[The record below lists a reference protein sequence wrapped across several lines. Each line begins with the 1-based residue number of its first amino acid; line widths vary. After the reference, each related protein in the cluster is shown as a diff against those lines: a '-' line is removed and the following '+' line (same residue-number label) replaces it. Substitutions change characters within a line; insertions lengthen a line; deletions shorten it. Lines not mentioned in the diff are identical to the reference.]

1 MQILAFEKALYNIV
15 AGIFTFVA
23 KVYDVML
30 TLARSGT
37 DAGSISDYPIADVAT
52 VMYTIAGVFMLF
64 RVTIAMINM
73 LINPDAVSDSKAGAG
88 KLVTRIITVIVLLL
102 LFVPN
107 GFMFGE
113 TGILNRLEQALLA
126 EDGLINNILPN
137 SISGAGGNVPDD
149 MDTEDTTT
157 EANTNTTAMN
167 GVIDNVHAAEVP
179 NTVDCYYFY
188 KEATKTHKEQGQDI
202 NDTGHSHIRVN
213 GEKGILHIKFWN
225 YPSDP
230 NSDGNRKALCIKT
243 GVLASLDCD
252 QFTYTI
258 VTDNNTSY
266 KNDLI
271 DTSST
276 FYGSHY
282 MNGWAN
288 TLTENKSGDKV
299 PTCPHIITSK
309 PDAQTGKANSWKTE
323 KSGIVGGWHSEA
335 SMKADLQAVEALVV
349 GDDDTSKAVES
360 TLGLQNE
367 KDWKTNALNNDA
379 RDGVDPLAGLD
390 NYDEAVKFAQMAM
403 GTFLSC
409 TGSTNC
415 EAYAGQILIS
425 PAADKGVVQDLAADP
440 PTMHLD
446 FLPALIAGVGILIW
460 VLVMCVDVIVRRF
473 KLLLLQ
479 MIAPIPIISYV
490 DPNDKMFDKW
500 KDMFIATYLDLF
512 IKLIAI
518 SFAIYLLQIVGEVG
532 EDLNLILKFFY
543 IVAILV
549 FAKAVPS
556 IISEIFGLKN
566 MGGSFKDITGM
577 AKAAAGFGAGAL
589 IGGATGLATGQ
600 GISRLTGA
608 FKGAAMGAGA
618 GSKGNVF
625 GGAKAVAASNYNLQ
639 DAKANG
645 LSFKD
650 RLIGSAQ
657 TSVGIDPKKRIE
669 NKIKGKE
676 FLKSNVNDVQ
686 NAVSDVEKSLEG
698 TNVMKNLKNAFD
710 RGEIDMDAYK
720 SGMQQLA
727 NIWESGGKT
736 VKVARRDN
744 NGNIL
749 KDANG
754 NILTDT
760 VYDTT
765 IKIRDKNGKM
775 YGADYGL
782 TVKEEAGFQKG
793 YDSAISRFNKTVS
806 TIQANSEIANTLH
819 NDYGLSLTSN
829 KAGMFDKVQDIKGT
843 TFGADSALQE
853 EIIGLKNGP
862 EMQKAQAI
870 DSYNA
875 GKK

>member
-1 MQILAFEKALYNIV
+1 MSLAATNPQCPKMIEDGKLLKDYTAGENTHWNNAKNQGWIGGWTSPNNMWTQINNNTNDKIGFKGDNLTYFQEKAPNIKSLKSIV
-15 AGIFTFVA
+15 EESNQGLKGNQAGI
-23 KVYDVML
+23 
-30 TLARSGT
+30 
-37 DAGSISDYPIADVAT
+37 
-52 VMYTIAGVFMLF
+52 
-64 RVTIAMINM
+64 
-73 LINPDAVSDSKAGAG
+73 
-88 KLVTRIITVIVLLL
+88 
-102 LFVPN
+102 
-107 GFMFGE
+107 
-113 TGILNRLEQALLA
+113 
-126 EDGLINNILPN
+126 
-137 SISGAGGNVPDD
+137 
-149 MDTEDTTT
+149 
-157 EANTNTTAMN
+157 
-167 GVIDNVHAAEVP
+167 
-179 NTVDCYYFY
+179 
-188 KEATKTHKEQGQDI
+188 
-202 NDTGHSHIRVN
+202 
-213 GEKGILHIKFWN
+213 
-225 YPSDP
+225 
-230 NSDGNRKALCIKT
+230 
-243 GVLASLDCD
+243 
-252 QFTYTI
+252 
-258 VTDNNTSY
+258 
-266 KNDLI
+266 
-271 DTSST
+271 
-276 FYGSHY
+276 
-282 MNGWAN
+282 
-288 TLTENKSGDKV
+288 
-299 PTCPHIITSK
+299 
-309 PDAQTGKANSWKTE
+309 
-323 KSGIVGGWHSEA
+323 
-335 SMKADLQAVEALVV
+335 
-349 GDDDTSKAVES
+349 
-360 TLGLQNE
+360 
-367 KDWKTNALNNDA
+367 
-379 RDGVDPLAGLD
+379 DPLAGLE
-390 NYDEAVKFAQMAM
+390 NYKEAVRFAQMAM
-403 GTFLSC
+403 KTFISC
-409 TGSTNC
+409 TG
-415 EAYAGQILIS
+415 EAQCDVLKDKMLID
-425 PAADKGVVQDLAADP
+425 PTADDTIAADIDAEP

-446 FLPALIAGVGILIW
+446 SLPALIAGIGILIW
-460 VLVMCVDVIVRRF
+460 VLVLCVDVIVRRF

-490 DPNDKMFDKW
+490 DPNDDKFDKW
-500 KDMFIATYLDLF
+500 RQMFTATYLDLF

-518 SFAIYLLQIVGEVG
+518 SVGIYLLELVDTVMDEQT
-532 EDLNLILKFFY
+532 NLILKFFY
-543 IVAILV
+543 IVAVLV
-549 FAKAVPS
+549 FAKMIPS
-556 IISEIFGLKN
+556 ILSEIFGLKN

-577 AKAAAGFGAGAL
+577 GKAALGFGAGAL

-600 GISRLTGA
+600 GISRLTGT

-657 TSVGIDPKKRIE
+657 ASVGIDPKKRIE